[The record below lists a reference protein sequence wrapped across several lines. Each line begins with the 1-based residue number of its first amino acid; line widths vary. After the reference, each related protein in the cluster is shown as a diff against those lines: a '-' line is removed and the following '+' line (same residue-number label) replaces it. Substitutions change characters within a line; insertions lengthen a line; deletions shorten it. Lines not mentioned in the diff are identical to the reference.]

1 MTYNKKKKATRHANC
16 VSLITEERAREIVDK
31 RDREANASC
40 FIIAPSDNLESIY
53 NNFKNTAMISKS
65 GGGLGFYAGY
75 IRAKGSKLMGEQKVN
90 I

>member
-1 MTYNKKKKATRHANC
+1 MNMRKGLN
-16 VSLITEERAREIVDK
+16 
-31 RDREANASC
+31 NASC

-75 IRAKGSKLMGEQKVN
+75 IRIFINCGDAKEKSNLPRFS
-90 I
+90 